1 MAPEMRLYHREPN
14 KGAVVLVDDQMGKT
28 WGCSLKKLPINAV
41 ASIAIPGQD
50 IQDTPLYDTVV
61 MPIRMRVTG
70 PANKREIQ
78 AALQR
83 VNARVTLARGHWYE
97 VHAD

>member
-28 WGCSLKKLPINAV
+28 WGCFTKKLPINAV

-50 IQDTPLYDTVV
+50 E
-61 MPIRMRVTG
+61 PIRMRVTG

-83 VNARVTLARGHWYE
+83 VKAKVTLARGHWYE